1 MEYSYGDIGFPLSSL
16 RLFLA
21 SGIGSLAEVRYFIQI
36 PTAVLWTARRLNV
49 YLFVS
54 LMTTDP
60 FYVKQAVAIAVDSH
74 PNGFKINIGHLY
86 TTVSLKNDSCMFP
99 KKTRKH

>member
-1 MEYSYGDIGFPLSSL
+1 MTL
-16 RLFLA
+16 
-21 SGIGSLAEVRYFIQI
+21 GSLSLLFACFWRRALGVWLEVRNFIQI